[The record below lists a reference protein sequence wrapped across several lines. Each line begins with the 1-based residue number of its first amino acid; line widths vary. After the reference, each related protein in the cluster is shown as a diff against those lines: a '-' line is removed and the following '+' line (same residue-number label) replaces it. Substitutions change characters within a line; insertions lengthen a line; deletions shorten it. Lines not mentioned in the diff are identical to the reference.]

1 MKDCSGE
8 NAGART
14 TATEEKEM
22 EIQRENRPENGEGPE
37 GRDNAARATDDEEKE
52 EQQEG
57 NSEAGDGVIEAG
69 HGVIEAGDGVIE
81 AGHGVIEAGHG
92 VIDADHGVI
101 EAGDG
106 MIEADHG
113 VIEAGDGM
121 IEAGHGM
128 IEAGH
133 GMIEAGDRP
142 LQPSDEDQPCSGNV
156 ESLADGLAAVKVAE
170 KCQNGTSC
178 ERGSCQ
184 GLDTSKEA
192 VVEAVSDSA
201 LLSGESGKN
210 ATEQLGST
218 SQHLDTQTEE
228 SAQAASKEASSA
240 ATLLGE
246 NTTAQN
252 FQLDSLRACLKKFC
266 SPELLT
272 GNNKFACSF
281 CTKKKEVIKTEA
293 QHMSTTSKV
302 KPTTED
308 VVEVSIEDEEE
319 GKGLSQQ
326 TESQHGLVTSLNS
339 TNEQESEERGSAAH
353 KHVEE
358 SSSAVADNQ
367 LEKNNE
373 ERPDAGGGE
382 VFSSEESCQD
392 SSHEESMKESDGKN
406 IVIRSSLASPTLAGL
421 HCGSVFTYICACLQ
435 PFS

>member
-1 MKDCSGE
+1 MADSEENHKESAQGSKCNKDCSGE

-37 GRDNAARATDDEEKE
+37 GRDNAARATDNEEKE
-52 EQQEG
+52 EQQDG
-57 NSEAGDGVIEAG
+57 NS
-69 HGVIEAGDGVIE
+69 E

-92 VIDADHGVI
+92 MIEAGDNMI

-106 MIEADHG
+106 
-113 VIEAGDGM
+113 
-121 IEAGHGM
+121 
-128 IEAGH
+128 
-133 GMIEAGDRP
+133 P
-142 LQPSDEDQPCSGNV
+142 LQPSDEDQLCSGNV
-156 ESLADGLAAVKVAE
+156 ESLADGLAAIKVAE
-170 KCQNGTSC
+170 GCQNGTSC

-192 VVEAVSDSA
+192 VVEAVSDSVA
-201 LLSGESGKN
+201 LFSGESGKN

-218 SQHLDTQTEE
+218 SQHLDVQTEE
-228 SAQAASKEASSA
+228 SAQAASKEALSA

-293 QHMSTTSKV
+293 QHMSTTSEV

-308 VVEVSIEDEEE
+308 VVEVSIEDEEG
-319 GKGLSQQ
+319 GKSLSQQ
-326 TESQHGLVTSLNS
+326 TESQHRLVTSLNS

-358 SSSAVADNQ
+358 ATSAVADNQ
-367 LEKNNE
+367 LEKTNE
-373 ERPDAGGGE
+373 ERPDPGGGE

-406 IVIRSSLASPTLAGL
+406 IVIVASLSESHTSRTALQKCVYIHMCLLAAI
-421 HCGSVFTYICACLQ
+421 Y
-435 PFS
+435 